1 MPTAAK
7 FRSNSNSIPS
17 STVSVAT
24 AKANLSAILKGV
36 EKKLSPV
43 TILRR
48 GVPVAQIIPVPDQP
62 APLLRGSM
70 AGTARILGDI
80 VSPLGVEWT
89 VNDEWTIGD
98 E

>member
-7 FRSNSNSIPS
+7 SGSHFASLPS
-17 STVSVAT
+17 SVSVAQ

-36 EKKLSPV
+36 EKKHSPV

-48 GVPVAQIIPVPDQP
+48 GVPIARIVPCPGTVIPP
-62 APLLRGSM
+62 LRGSM
-70 AGTARILGDI
+70 AGTARELGDI

-89 VNDEWTIGD
+89 VGD